1 MAFNAAI
8 AILDTFDEIDDMLFK
23 SLYIC
28 FYRVNYQPIHL
39 ARNFRRISMLALY
52 RFASALKAHSL
63 TVWRAGAR
71 AGQRGRP

>member
-8 AILDTFDEIDDMLFK
+8 AILDTFDEIDDILLK

-28 FYRVNYQPIHL
+28 FYRVKDLPIHL

-52 RFASALKAHSL
+52 RFASALMAYSI